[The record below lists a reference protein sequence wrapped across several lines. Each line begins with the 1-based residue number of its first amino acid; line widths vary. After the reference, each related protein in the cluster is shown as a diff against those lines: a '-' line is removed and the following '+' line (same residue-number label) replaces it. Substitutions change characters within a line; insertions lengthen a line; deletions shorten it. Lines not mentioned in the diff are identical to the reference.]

1 MCHVCVA
8 MCCFGVYMD
17 VRICYVMLYAM
28 VIMCMFYNVAD
39 CYMCYLPMRIILY
52 HGVLCAVRNSAP
64 VLAVRN
70 ELLVSVGKLHADEA
84 EALHERPPRKTKRS
98 RGEGPLAIHEAN
110 CTLCTPARTA
120 HNIFRRRARARAAR
134 SFRAP
139 SPPPPPRPFV
149 QPKRHVPQVQDL
161 VIQRRIASGHGA
173 ARRGKGGASGQARTR
188 PSRRSWEP
196 ASFGG
201 EVCET
206 TNISACTFI

>member
-1 MCHVCVA
+1 MCHVRVA

-52 HGVLCAVRNSAP
+52 HGVLRTVRNSAP

-98 RGEGPLAIHEAN
+98 RGEGPLAVHEAN
-110 CTLCTPARTA
+110 YTLCTPARTA
-120 HNIFRRRARARAAR
+120 HNIFRRRARARAVPEL
-134 SFRAP
+134 SCPFP
-139 SPPPPPRPFV
+139 SPPTLCPAEKTCSASTGPCNPQKDREWPWRRAPR
-149 QPKRHVPQVQDL
+149 KR
-161 VIQRRIASGHGA
+161 
-173 ARRGKGGASGQARTR
+173 
-188 PSRRSWEP
+188 
-196 ASFGG
+196 GG
-201 EVCET
+201 ERPGPNEAVSQELGT
-206 TNISACTFI
+206 S

>member
-8 MCCFGVYMD
+8 VCCLGVYMD

-52 HGVLCAVRNSAP
+52 HGVLRTVRNSAP

-98 RGEGPLAIHEAN
+98 RGDGATGNPRSKLYNI
-110 CTLCTPARTA
+110 CTPARTA
-120 HNIFRRRARARAAR
+120 HNIFRRRARARAFR
-134 SFRAP
+134 SFFAP
-139 SPPPPPRPFV
+139 LPLPPDSLSSRKDMFR
-149 QPKRHVPQVQDL
+149 KY
-161 VIQRRIASGHGA
+161 
-173 ARRGKGGASGQARTR
+173 RTL
-188 PSRRSWEP
+188 
-196 ASFGG
+196 
-201 EVCET
+201 
-206 TNISACTFI
+206 